1 MISIMHST
9 SGFFFNDFREQLRAQ
24 SCLPVQWSCLLQR
37 VKTSRLWRGIPLV
50 SSVHLIIIHPTV
62 IKHRNSAGLYVPQ
75 M

>member
-9 SGFFFNDFREQLRAQ
+9 SGFFLMILGNSCAHRAAFP
-24 SCLPVQWSCLLQR
+24 SNGAVYVQR